1 VSGSDSTGA
10 MNSSAREWDADTYD
24 AVSDPQ
30 FSWGM
35 EVLGR
40 LELRGDEVAL
50 DAGCG
55 SGRVTAELAKR
66 LPDGRLIAVD
76 GSEAM
81 VAKARELGATIT
93 YEPMD
98 MPIGRF
104 AGLIDPQGASF
115 SVMQAT
121 GVTCLVAD
129 LSQLELD
136 EPVDLVF
143 STATLHWILDHDRLF
158 ERLRAAL
165 RPTGRLVAQCGG
177 EGNVAEHARA
187 IATVAARPEFA
198 GHFHEMTGIWNF
210 ASAEET
216 ESRLRRAGFSEVRCW
231 LEPRPVKPE
240 RPLEFTS
247 TVTLGP
253 LLAQLP
259 PDLRRPFA
267 EAILE
272 ESEKPLVLDY
282 VRLNIEAVTA

>member
-1 VSGSDSTGA
+1 

-30 FSWGM
+30 FNWGM
-35 EVLGR
+35 EVLER
-40 LELRGDEVAL
+40 LELRGDELVL

-55 SGRVTAELAKR
+55 SGRVTAELVKR
-66 LPDGRLIAVD
+66 LPEGRLLAVD

-81 VAKARELGATIT
+81 VAKARDRLGDRAA
-93 YEPMD
+93 Y
-98 MPIGRF
+98 
-104 AGLIDPQGASF
+104 
-115 SVMQAT
+115 
-121 GVTCLVAD
+121 LVAD
-129 LSQLELD
+129 LSELELD

-143 STATLHWILDHDRLF
+143 STATFHWILDHDVLF
-158 ERLRAAL
+158 RRLRAAL
-165 RPTGRLVAQCGG
+165 RPGGRLVAQCGG
-177 EGNVAEHARA
+177 EGNVAEHARV
-187 IATVAARPEFA
+187 IASVAARPEFA
-198 GHFHEMTGIWNF
+198 AHFGEMTAIWNF

-216 ESRLRRAGFSEVRCW
+216 ERRLRDAGFAEARCR
-231 LEPRPVKPE
+231 LEPRPVRPE

-259 PDLRRPFA
+259 SEQRRPFA

-282 VRLNIEAVTA
+282 VRLNIEATCR